1 MRNNTQRAVFLI
13 LVLLVTI
20 TFFGMIKDFLLTSF
34 WAAVLAVIFYNVFR
48 RINIRL
54 RGRRSMA
61 AAITTVIIFLTVL
74 LPLLG
79 IFLALVNETLS
90 LYEMVRAGDIS
101 AESVFKFVE
110 DRLPALEKYLGPIG
124 IDMEDIRSRI
134 GGLAMSA
141 SQLVANQAIKY
152 TSNAISFIVQF
163 FLTLYLLFFFLR
175 DGRNIA
181 RWIVSVLPLGN
192 RTERVLMNRFASVSR
207 ATLKGTLIVAFV
219 QGAIGGLLFWAV
231 GIHSPIFWGV
241 IMMILS
247 LLPVGGSGFVW
258 IPAAIF
264 LFIEGEVGRGIAVVI
279 TGALI
284 IGLVDNLLR
293 PLLVGR
299 DTQMPDYLVLLATLG
314 GLVWLGLSGF
324 VVGPII
330 AALFVTCWEILGK
343 EFGGNEL

>member
-13 LVLLVTI
+13 LVLLVTV